1 MKPSPNWWRHSP
13 WLRRGS
19 AGLAGALGGVE
30 DLVDDAIGATPDAM
44 GACSGWSTP
53 VSAFKYFPSACR
65 GRCSL
70 RSWGSFGFI
79 PVLQPIVAGVKCI
92 LFRRTA
98 GRARTRCLSAAPTTG
113 VGEALCSSWG
123 DADLEAEVLDP
134 ALEPLRLNRWIV
146 SELEESSTRVVI
158 EGTVGEEV
166 PGDVQDGVGDGDG
179 GLVGPSPSGESGVLG
194 GEVGAFGP
202 RRAPGCFDE
211 CTLQP
216 GRTFSR
222 AGGVPLPG

>member
-79 PVLQPIVAGVKCI
+79 PEEPLMQARGVKDAPGRGSLSH
-92 LFRRTA
+92 LFR
-98 GRARTRCLSAAPTTG
+98 
-113 VGEALCSSWG
+113 
-123 DADLEAEVLDP
+123 EV
-134 ALEPLRLNRWIV
+134 
-146 SELEESSTRVVI
+146 
-158 EGTVGEEV
+158 
-166 PGDVQDGVGDGDG
+166 
-179 GLVGPSPSGESGVLG
+179 
-194 GEVGAFGP
+194 
-202 RRAPGCFDE
+202 
-211 CTLQP
+211 
-216 GRTFSR
+216 
-222 AGGVPLPG
+222 